1 MVVIYWTFDSTRWY
15 CIRLRYACNL
25 DYAMPHHTTSS
36 RNNVVY
42 FYSNSFAM
50 FCSATLYLY
59 GCIKSYRSGELCMCA
74 LYVDTEMTLRHLP
87 QIIFINLYGVLFL
100 YEKKNARAI
109 LDQIIQ
115 QLLYPILVSAQ
126 VRWGAHLWRRRRVQ
140 NEWTWIYIHYL
151 MYNLKTQCD
160 DGGGRGDGSR
170 AKGKMCCLIWNQW
183 HPFSF
188 FDMDHWN
195 DASHK

>member
-1 MVVIYWTFDSTRWY
+1 
-15 CIRLRYACNL
+15 
-25 DYAMPHHTTSS
+25 MPCHTTPLAAEIM
-36 RNNVVY
+36 
-42 FYSNSFAM
+42 SFTFIQTHSLCFAPRLCI
-50 FCSATLYLY
+50 FTVALNRTGLVSCVCVCLVCWYGNDSASSATN
-59 GCIKSYRSGELCMCA
+59 
-74 LYVDTEMTLRHLP
+74 YVHK
-87 QIIFINLYGVLFL
+87 FIWCVISLW
-100 YEKKNARAI
+100 KKNARAI

-140 NEWTWIYIHYL
+140 NEWTWIYIYYL
-151 MYNLKTQCD
+151 MYNLQTQCD

-183 HPFSF
+183 HPFSV